1 MANRKFLIIGAIVIF
16 VLSLSLALSLL
27 LFAKISGAEFAAFV
41 ISFAVLAIAI
51 SCAPEIQEVSIAG
64 NVVKLREVKAEAVAA
79 IQSLN
84 ESRVEMLSVFLSL
97 ALKHGG
103 GFASGSVI
111 DPRNYQFWYLVGLI
125 KKYQCVDSLRVQI
138 GGNLHVLMFAQIR
151 QLQERN
157 DKVNGLDK
165 LPMPTVFELAEAVL
179 SPDGVAKAQE
189 RWRGADLKKE
199 ILEGLDEY
207 MKLDQ
212 LRAEL
217 GLRRDDMNP
226 GED

>member
-1 MANRKFLIIGAIVIF
+1 MASRKCLITGAIVAF
-16 VLSLSLALSLL
+16 VLALSLALILL
-27 LFAKISGAEFAAFV
+27 LYSKISGAEFATFV
-41 ISFAVLAIAI
+41 ISFAVLAVAI

-103 GFASGSVI
+103 GFSSGSVI
-111 DPRNYQFWYLVGLI
+111 DPRNHQFWYLIGLI
-125 KKYQCVDSLRVQI
+125 KKYQCIDSLRVQI

-157 DKVNGLDK
+157 DGVSGLDK
-165 LPMPTVFELAEAVL
+165 LPMPTVFELTEAVL
-179 SPDGVAKAQE
+179 SPDGIAKAQE
-189 RWRGADLKKE
+189 RSKGADLKKE
-199 ILEGLDEY
+199 ILEGLEEY
-207 MKLDQ
+207 LKLDQ

-217 GLRRDDMNP
+217 GICRDDMNP
-226 GED
+226 SG

>member
-1 MANRKFLIIGAIVIF
+1 MANRKFLIIGAIVTF
-16 VLSLSLALSLL
+16 VLALSLALILL
-27 LFAKISGAEFAAFV
+27 IYSRVSGAEFAAFV
-41 ISFAVLAIAI
+41 ISFAVLAVAI

-103 GFASGSVI
+103 GFSSGSVI
-111 DPRNYQFWYLVGLI
+111 DPRNYQFWYLIGLI

-157 DKVNGLDK
+157 DDVSSLDK
-165 LPMPTVFELAEAVL
+165 LPMPTVFELTEAVL
-179 SPDGVAKAQE
+179 SPDGIAKAQE
-189 RWRGADLKKE
+189 RKKGADLKRE
-199 ILEGLDEY
+199 ILEGLEEY
-207 MKLDQ
+207 LRLDQ

-217 GLRRDDMNP
+217 GVCRDDMNP
-226 GED
+226 SG